1 MEATGA
7 ARAPDDGTDRSPR
20 ARLRGWLRV
29 SSGER
34 DTAATE
40 QVEELERELAIL
52 REENARLKVAREHAG
67 DRPVNERVRAAF
79 LALRGEEDPTGD
91 GPWEVLTEC
100 MLLRDG
106 LVDACRELERG
117 AAELRARLETLLP
130 DVKAPVVE
138 LRPSEDFEGVV

>member
-1 MEATGA
+1 M
-7 ARAPDDGTDRSPR
+7 
-20 ARLRGWLRV
+20 
-29 SSGER
+29 
-34 DTAATE
+34 
-40 QVEELERELAIL
+40 

-130 DVKAPVVE
+130 DVEAPLVE